1 MPSKS
6 IRLAWLATHPIQYQA
21 PLLRAIAQC
30 PDIDLTAI
38 FFSDFSTRG
47 FVDPGF
53 GRAIE
58 WDTPLLEG
66 YQYEFLPGTG
76 GEIKGIKTFQPRVGG
91 LAKRLNRDNFDAV
104 LVQGWNHYGMLKA
117 AWLAKRAGL
126 KVLMRCEATDHVDSS
141 TGIKRLLREA
151 TVRFLL
157 GQIDCC
163 LAIGTRNRDFYIKRG
178 FPAERIGSM
187 PYCVDNDHFRSKAQS
202 ADVAGLRAQLSLREG
217 RPVILY
223 ASKFMARKFPDQLLE
238 AYLRLPEPRPYLI
251 YVGDG
256 EMRTSLE
263 ATVQNHH
270 LKDVCFAGFRNQGE
284 LPAFYALAD
293 IFVLPS
299 INETWGLVIN
309 EAMNAGC
316 AIITTDQVGSAVD
329 LVRTGENGFVLEAR
343 DVSALANAL
352 KSCLEQERFRSMG
365 ERSLEII
372 QGWGIKENVGELRSA
387 LGLPT
392 ERSVRA

>member
-1 MPSKS
+1 MPSKP

-38 FFSDFSTRG
+38 FFSDFSIRG

-66 YQYEFLPGTG
+66 YQYEFLPGNG
-76 GEIKGIKTFQPRVGG
+76 SEIKGIKIFQPRVGG
-91 LAKRLNRDNFDAV
+91 LAKRLNHDNFDAV

-141 TGIKRLLREA
+141 TGLKRLLREA

-157 GQIDCC
+157 SQVDCC
-163 LAIGTRNRDFYIKRG
+163 LAIGTRNRDFYLKRG

-202 ADVAGLRAQLSLREG
+202 ADLAGLRAQLSLEQG

-223 ASKFMARKFPDQLLE
+223 ASKFMTRKFPDQLLE
-238 AYLRLPEPRPYLI
+238 AYLRLPKPHPYLI

-256 EMRTSLE
+256 ELRGILE
-263 ATVQNHH
+263 ATVHNHQ
-270 LKDVCFAGFRNQGE
+270 LKDVRFAGFRNQGE

-316 AIITTDQVGSAVD
+316 AIITTDQVGSAAD
-329 LVRTGENGFVLEAR
+329 LVRTGENGFVLKAR
-343 DVSALANAL
+343 DVSALTNAL
-352 KSCLEQERFRSMG
+352 AGCLAQERFREMG
-365 ERSLEII
+365 VRSLEII
-372 QGWGIKENVGELRSA
+372 QGWGIDENVAGLRVA
-387 LGLPT
+387 LGLPI